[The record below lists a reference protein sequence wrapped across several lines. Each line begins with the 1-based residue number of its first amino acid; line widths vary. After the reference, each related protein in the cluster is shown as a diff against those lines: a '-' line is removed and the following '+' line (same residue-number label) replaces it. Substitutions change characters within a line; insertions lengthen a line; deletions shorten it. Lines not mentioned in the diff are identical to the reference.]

1 MRHFR
6 LPKFRTAASAVALAF
21 VATAAPA
28 QSRVV
33 LPAGSVIIVRT
44 TTPLLSATAKAGQTF
59 ETNVE
64 ESIGVDEFAVI
75 PAGSKIRGVVSM
87 ATPATR
93 QQSGVIEVVF
103 DRLTLPSGSTFPI
116 SGRLTPTSSARL
128 AASER
133 CRSFARSR
141 WSRLGGGGC
150 GAYHDSGS
158 VMVAVEPTTGA
169 VGRPC
174 TFPASFRRG
183 S

>member
-1 MRHFR
+1 M
-6 LPKFRTAASAVALAF
+6 PKIPLNRCRKTLWSIALAFFAASAAS
-21 VATAAPA
+21 A

-93 QQSGVIEVVF
+93 QQPGVIEVVF
-103 DRLTLPSGSTFPI
+103 DRLTLPSGST
-116 SGRLTPTSSARL
+116 
-128 AASER
+128 
-133 CRSFARSR
+133 
-141 WSRLGGGGC
+141 
-150 GAYHDSGS
+150 
-158 VMVAVEPTTGA
+158 
-169 VGRPC
+169 
-174 TFPASFRRG
+174 
-183 S
+183 